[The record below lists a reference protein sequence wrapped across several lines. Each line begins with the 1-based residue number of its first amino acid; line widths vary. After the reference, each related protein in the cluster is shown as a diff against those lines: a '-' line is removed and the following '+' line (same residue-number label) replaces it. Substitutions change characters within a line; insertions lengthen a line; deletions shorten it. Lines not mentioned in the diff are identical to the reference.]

1 MDWRTPISYTKRWGK
16 EIEFLDYRGRIGRYL
31 ELKEF
36 MQESGCYGVSGS

>member
-31 ELKEF
+31 ELK
-36 MQESGCYGVSGS
+36 GVHARIGVLWG